1 MTFKRIACII
11 LSSLFQTEK
20 SRHRQK
26 YLLPRLAHGD
36 LDDVRCRTPQYENR
50 IYLHRSGCSV
60 SQNRASR
67 FPIPEPPGEAARSPS
82 THHTQPLCYGY
93 GAKQT
98 AAQDRPGR
106 HRLDDNA
113 ADLAAPEQDAVCL
126 TAVYGLFYS
135 FTGDDLPIF
144 LKMFISPP
152 ELLQSAKIKSLLIIK
167 DKLLSVLWLKW
178 YEFHFFV
185 RHILFP
191 RFHGATRN
199 YTLEVHFVES
209 KLANFRKLQISY
221 RQILRY
227 FKENSSMILEHLLLQ
242 EKTYESQSNSTILR
256 GIP

>member
-1 MTFKRIACII
+1 MGIWMMCVVELHNMKTAFIYI
-11 LSSLFQTEK
+11 EV
-20 SRHRQK
+20 
-26 YLLPRLAHGD
+26 
-36 LDDVRCRTPQYENR
+36 DVPCLK
-50 IYLHRSGCSV
+50 I
-60 SQNRASR
+60 
-67 FPIPEPPGEAARSPS
+67 
-82 THHTQPLCYGY
+82 
-93 GAKQT
+93 
-98 AAQDRPGR
+98 GR
-106 HRLDDNA
+106 HGFPYPNLRVKPLDLPPRTIPNPFAMDMGRNKQQLKIAPVAIGLDDNA

-227 FKENSSMILEHLLLQ
+227 FKENSSVILEHLLLQ